1 MERAILFPFL
11 ELFLWLQG
19 MLLERI
25 LFMIINRLIDLV
37 STMHLRAV
45 HFLQPL

>member
-1 MERAILFPFL
+1 MGTRYAFREDVLY
-11 ELFLWLQG
+11 
-19 MLLERI
+19 I
-25 LFMIINRLIDLV
+25 LFMNINRLIDLV